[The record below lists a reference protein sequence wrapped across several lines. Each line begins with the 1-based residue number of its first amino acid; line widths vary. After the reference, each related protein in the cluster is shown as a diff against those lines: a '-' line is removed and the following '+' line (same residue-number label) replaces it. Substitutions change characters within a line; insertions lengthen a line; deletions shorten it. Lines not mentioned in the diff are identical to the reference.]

1 MTNSI
6 LTTLQAFNKLFLH
19 GPFGGGKTTLAI
31 ERIHWL
37 LRQERIRGDDILV
50 LTPQR
55 TLTQPYANALRT
67 PNAPSGSP
75 VRVTTFAGLARQAVE
90 LYWPLLAPSAG
101 FTDPKREPTFL
112 NLETSQYH
120 MERFV
125 DAALER
131 GEFDGIHVERSRVI
145 SQVLDNLNK
154 AALHGFTIEDAYTRL
169 ELAVPISGERT
180 GRLNALRAAQR
191 ISQEFRTLCQE
202 ATLID
207 FSLQV
212 ELFNRQVLTNEW
224 SRTHLFRTHKHLIFD
239 NSEEDTSSAHRL
251 VARWL
256 PELDSALIV
265 ADSEAGYRLFLGA
278 EPEGVA
284 ALAQA
289 CEEEIHI
296 ATSRIMSPALVG
308 LTGRIDREFKPQ
320 TNQAALPNPPQVG
333 KATAN
338 GTTNGDGAA
347 SEHEQPLIVPSV
359 GFRFYPQMIRW
370 VAEEVKRLVQ
380 QDGVPLSEIAVLAPF
395 VSDALRFSLQNALS
409 EADILL
415 TTHRPS
421 RALEVEPAARTLL
434 TLACLAHPQWGV
446 RPAAADVTQALTLTI
461 APLDPVRAHLL
472 TRVVYPER
480 RPTIELGRFGEM
492 GAEMQQRITFT
503 IGESY
508 DRLRHW
514 IYAYRAS
521 ADLTPLDQFL
531 AQIFG
536 ELLSQAGY
544 GFHDDRDAARIAN
557 QLVESARNFRWSLE
571 STESGGTR
579 KGTKAVRTVDQVNLG
594 REYLKLV
601 ESGALGALYV
611 PGWRSATDAVFLA
624 PAYTYLMRN
633 QAVDIQ
639 FWLDVGAGG
648 WWERLYQPLTHPYV
662 LSQRWPA
669 DQPWTDFEEYN
680 TRQQTMRR
688 LLLGLIRRTRQ
699 RIYLGISDYSESGF
713 EQRGPLLALINR
725 LLVRDRK

>member
-1 MTNSI
+1 M
-6 LTTLQAFNKLFLH
+6 
-19 GPFGGGKTTLAI
+19 
-31 ERIHWL
+31 
-37 LRQERIRGDDILV
+37 
-50 LTPQR
+50 
-55 TLTQPYANALRT
+55 
-67 PNAPSGSP
+67 
-75 VRVTTFAGLARQAVE
+75 
-90 LYWPLLAPSAG
+90 
-101 FTDPKREPTFL
+101 
-112 NLETSQYH
+112 
-120 MERFV
+120 
-125 DAALER
+125 
-131 GEFDGIHVERSRVI
+131 
-145 SQVLDNLNK
+145 
-154 AALHGFTIEDAYTRL
+154 
-169 ELAVPISGERT
+169 
-180 GRLNALRAAQR
+180 NALRAAQR

-212 ELFNRQVLTNEW
+212 ELFNRQVLTNDW

-239 NSEEDTSSAHRL
+239 NSEEDTSSAQRL

-265 ADSEAGYRLFLGA
+265 ADSEAGYRVFLGA

-284 ALAQA
+284 LLAQA

-296 ATSRIMSPALVG
+296 ASSHVMSAALVG

-320 TNQAALPNPPQVG
+320 TNQTPHPNGTQRVPASGAQVG
-333 KATAN
+333 TVNGKAN
-338 GTTNGDGAA
+338 SDGLAG
-347 SEHEQPLIVPSV
+347 EREQPLIVPSI

-380 QDGVPLSEIAVLAPF
+380 QDGVAPSEIAVLAPF
-395 VSDALRFSLQNALS
+395 VSDALRFSLQNALG
-409 EADILL
+409 EADIMV

-461 APLDPVRAHLL
+461 AQLDPVRAHLL

-508 DRLRHW
+508 DRLRNW
-514 IYAYRAS
+514 LYAYRAS
-521 ADLTPLDQFL
+521 AELTPLDQFL

-544 GFHDDRDAARIAN
+544 GFHEDRDAARIAN

-571 STESGGTR
+571 SAESGGTR

-669 DQPWTDFEEYN
+669 DQPWTDFEEHN

-725 LLVRDRK
+725 LLVRGRN